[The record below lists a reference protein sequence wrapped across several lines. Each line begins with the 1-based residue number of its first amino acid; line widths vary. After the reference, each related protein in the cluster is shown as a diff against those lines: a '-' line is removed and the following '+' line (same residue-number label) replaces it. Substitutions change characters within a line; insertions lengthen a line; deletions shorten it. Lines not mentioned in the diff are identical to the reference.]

1 MHILN
6 FVQPI
11 RDLGKVE
18 DIKRYFI
25 DDSERNYL
33 LFMMGINT
41 GLRIS
46 DILKLKVEDVKGH
59 HIIIREQKTKKQKW
73 IRITPSLKREI
84 NKYIENL
91 NDHEYLFKSRQGCN
105 KPIGRSMAYKILRRA
120 ADEHKI
126 KNIGTHTLRK
136 TFGYHFYQQTKDVA
150 MLQEIFN
157 HSSPDITLRYIGVNQ
172 DSMDKA
178 MTKFKI

>member
-1 MHILN
+1 MN

-11 RDLGKVE
+11 RDSEKV
-18 DIKRYFI
+18 DAIKEFFKEES
-25 DDSERNYL
+25 DRNYL
-33 LFMMGINT
+33 LFLMGINT

-46 DILKLKVEDVKGH
+46 DILKLRVGDVKEK
-59 HIIIREQKTKKQKW
+59 HITIREQKTKKQKW
-73 IRITPSLKREI
+73 IMITPPLRRALKGYLPGRP
-84 NKYIENL
+84 
-91 NDHEYLFKSRQGCN
+91 DHEFLFKSRQGGN
-105 KPIGRSMAYKILRRA
+105 KPIGRSMAYKILRKA
-120 ADEHKI
+120 AAEFKLKD
-126 KNIGTHTLRK
+126 IGTHTMRK

-172 DSMDKA
+172 DGLDHA

>member
-1 MHILN
+1 MN

-11 RDLGKVE
+11 RDPDKVQQ
-18 DIKRYFI
+18 IKEYFKEE
-25 DDSERNYL
+25 SERNYL
-33 LFMMGINT
+33 LFLIGINT

-46 DILKLKVEDVKGH
+46 DILKLKVADVKST
-59 HIIIREQKTKKQKW
+59 HIVLREKKTGKQKW
-73 IRITPSLKREI
+73 VRITPSLKREI
-84 NKYIENL
+84 KAYIENKA
-91 NDHEYLFKSRQGCN
+91 DDEYLFKSRQGGN
-105 KPIGRSMAYKILRRA
+105 KPIGRSMAYKILRKA
-120 ADEHKI
+120 ADIFKL
-126 KNIGTHTLRK
+126 KDIGTHTLRK